1 MKRLSLVAACVVS
14 FLGLTAAP
22 LTITHTTAGGLE
34 AELNAAIE
42 ADPDDEIASMADIT
56 DLTIV
61 GDAAMNAT
69 DFVAIRTHL
78 RPSLQILDMSAAVFT
93 NNTIPGSLYD
103 QNGVLNNMHSLVS
116 VKIPETIVTISGGCF
131 YNCEN
136 LESVN
141 LPEGLTQ
148 IWHYTFRGCK
158 KINFDKIPD
167 GVKVFN
173 PYCFYQC
180 NALTTDALPPN
191 TTKILGHA
199 FNESS
204 VTFTELPATVNEIGE
219 QAFRKT
225 SVQFS
230 SVPEGITA
238 LPASVFSGTKVTID
252 HLPSSVKTIGQC
264 LFQSVK
270 TIDLF
275 TIPDQANLWTTI
287 PTGMFYVNEAVT
299 RTFICRAP
307 AAPKCAVVN
316 GSAWDECFGKTQHVG
331 NTTFKVLASAMES
344 FQATAPYSS
353 MNLVALTTPVV
364 EPVVEMPEGYDASN
378 LKIAFVVNGVEHTDL
393 TEEVLEGDGEF
404 VITFAEDAEMRL
416 YIDEVRYVAAAA
428 YADGETEETP
438 EETVDPD
445 QLYKVAD
452 AATATKQD
460 VKVPLTVVPDM
471 RQLHVKVGYN
481 ATLSG
486 IDTTEA
492 AAETTITRRGDIFYL
507 SAPGA
512 QVYDMAGRVVASTA
526 ANTIDIASLPAG
538 AYLLHAGKTVKKI
551 LK

>member
-1 MKRLSLVAACVVS
+1 M
-14 FLGLTAAP
+14 
-22 LTITHTTAGGLE
+22 
-34 AELNAAIE
+34 
-42 ADPDDEIASMADIT
+42 
-56 DLTIV
+56 
-61 GDAAMNAT
+61 
-69 DFVAIRTHL
+69 
-78 RPSLQILDMSAAVFT
+78 
-93 NNTIPGSLYD
+93 
-103 QNGVLNNMHSLVS
+103 
-116 VKIPETIVTISGGCF
+116 
-131 YNCEN
+131 
-136 LESVN
+136 
-141 LPEGLTQ
+141 
-148 IWHYTFRGCK
+148 
-158 KINFDKIPD
+158 
-167 GVKVFN
+167 
-173 PYCFYQC
+173 
-180 NALTTDALPPN
+180 
-191 TTKILGHA
+191 
-199 FNESS
+199 
-204 VTFTELPATVNEIGE
+204 ELPATVNEIGD

-225 SVQFS
+225 SVSFS
-230 SVPEGITA
+230 SIPEGVTV
-238 LPASVFSGTKVTID
+238 LPASCFSGTKVTVD
-252 HLPSSVKTIGQC
+252 HLPASVKTIGQC

-270 TIDLF
+270 TIDIF

-344 FQATAPYSS
+344 YQATAPYSS
-353 MNLVALTTPVV
+353 MNLVALTTPVA

-378 LKIAFVVNGVEHTDL
+378 LKIAFVVNGTEHADL

-404 VITFAEDAEMRL
+404 VITFSDDAESRL
-416 YIDEVRYVAAAA
+416 YVDEVRYVAAAA
-428 YADGETEETP
+428 YADEETEETP

-481 ATLSG
+481 DVLSG
-486 IDTTEA
+486 IENTEA
-492 AAETTITRRGDIFYL
+492 AEATITRRGDIIYL
-507 SAPGA
+507 SASGA